1 MEVEYVP
8 KYIVTASYYETIEV
22 DADNEAD
29 AIDQA
34 RRSVK
39 LPGGVCFDEYE
50 AERIDEEDEDE

>member
-1 MEVEYVP
+1 MP

-22 DADNEAD
+22 DADNEVD

-34 RRSVK
+34 RQSIK

-50 AERIDEEDEDE
+50 AERIDEEADDE

>member
-1 MEVEYVP
+1 MP

-22 DADNEAD
+22 DADDETE

-34 RRSVK
+34 RQSIK
-39 LPGGVCFDEYE
+39 LPGGVFFDEYE